1 MEDDMM
7 EEGELGESGFEDL
20 YEPYLE
26 PVEENN
32 TAGAPSQDHSTDDED
47 YDPANPGSPV
57 EPQAGRAPW
66 PDEPLSAESPEE
78 GKWPFIP
85 NRRLRKLTSSR

>member
-7 EEGELGESGFEDL
+7 EEGELSESGFEDL

-26 PVEENN
+26 PGEENN
-32 TAGAPSQDHSTDDED
+32 TTGRPSQPQSPDDGD

-57 EPQAGRAPW
+57 EARTAHATW
-66 PDEPLSAESPEE
+66 PGQPLPADSPEQ
-78 GKWPFIP
+78 GRWTF
-85 NRRLRKLTSSR
+85 LTSY